1 MTRAGGRAA
10 RWGRAAALV
19 AGLLAWSVR
28 PALAHGITSGAP
40 QLLDQPVGQYFLSV
54 WTGSVPAAVGVLH
67 VTIALHGGP
76 AGGVVVGAG
85 IEVTVRNA
93 SGAVLATAVAREGDT
108 NKFLY
113 EADVELMAPGDMEV
127 EVAVKDPQ
135 AAGAARFAL
144 LVGAAGTAPGLAPG
158 AVRLAALAALVV
170 LLLGGGLAALRRKAV
185 PHAA

>member
-1 MTRAGGRAA
+1 MRTGNAAA
-10 RWGRAAALV
+10 RWWRAAAL
-19 AGLLAWSVR
+19 AAWLLACAVR

-40 QLLDQPVGQYFLSV
+40 QLLDQPVGRYFLSV
-54 WTGSVPAAVGVLH
+54 WTESVPAAIGVLH
-67 VTIALHGGP
+67 VTIALHGGA
-76 AGGVVVGAG
+76 AGGVVVGAV

-113 EADVELMAPGDMEV
+113 EADVQLTAPGDMEV

-135 AAGAARFAL
+135 AAGAARFSL
-144 LVGAAGTAPGLAPG
+144 MVGAGSAPGLAPG

>member
-1 MTRAGGRAA
+1 MAA

-40 QLLDQPVGQYFLSV
+40 QLLDQPVGRYFLSV
-54 WTGSVPAAVGVLH
+54 WTESVPAAIGVLH
-67 VTIALHGGP
+67 VTIALHGGA
-76 AGGVVVGAG
+76 AGGVVVGAV

-113 EADVELMAPGDMEV
+113 EADVQLMASGDMEV

-144 LVGAAGTAPGLAPG
+144 LVGTGPAPGLAPG
-158 AVRLAALAALVV
+158 AVWLAALAALVV
-170 LLLGGGLAALRRKAV
+170 LLLGGALAALRRKVV

>member
-1 MTRAGGRAA
+1 
-10 RWGRAAALV
+10 
-19 AGLLAWSVR
+19 
-28 PALAHGITSGAP
+28 
-40 QLLDQPVGQYFLSV
+40 
-54 WTGSVPAAVGVLH
+54 
-67 VTIALHGGP
+67 
-76 AGGVVVGAG
+76 VVGAV

-113 EADVELMAPGDMEV
+113 EADVQLTAPGDMEV

-144 LVGAAGTAPGLAPG
+144 LVGAGSAPVPAPG
-158 AVRLAALAALVV
+158 AGRLAALAALVV
-170 LLLGGGLAALRRKAV
+170 LLLGGALAALRRKAV

>member
-1 MTRAGGRAA
+1 MAA

-76 AGGVVVGAG
+76 AGGVVVGAV

-113 EADVELMAPGDMEV
+113 EADVQLIAPGDMEV

-144 LVGAAGTAPGLAPG
+144 LVGTGAASVPAPG

-170 LLLGGGLAALRRKAV
+170 LLLGGALAALRRKAV

>member
-54 WTGSVPAAVGVLH
+54 WTVPVPAAVGVLH
-67 VTIALHGGP
+67 VTIALHGGA
-76 AGGVVVGAG
+76 AGGVVVGAV

-113 EADVELMAPGDMEV
+113 EADVQLMAPGDMEV

-144 LVGAAGTAPGLAPG
+144 LVGAGTAPVPAPG
-158 AVRLAALAALVV
+158 AVRLAALAALIV

>member
-1 MTRAGGRAA
+1 MAA

-76 AGGVVVGAG
+76 AGGVVVGAV

-113 EADVELMAPGDMEV
+113 EADVQLIAPGDMEV

-135 AAGAARFAL
+135 AAGAFRFAL
-144 LVGAAGTAPGLAPG
+144 LVRAGTAPVPAPG
-158 AVRLAALAALVV
+158 AVWLAALAALVV
-170 LLLGGGLAALRRKAV
+170 LLLGGTLAALRRKAV

>member
-54 WTGSVPAAVGVLH
+54 WTVPVPAAVGVLH
-67 VTIALHGGP
+67 VTIALHGGA
-76 AGGVVVGAG
+76 AGGVVVGAV

-113 EADVELMAPGDMEV
+113 EADVQLMAPGDMEV

-144 LVGAAGTAPGLAPG
+144 LVGAGAAPGLAPG

-170 LLLGGGLAALRRKAV
+170 LLLGGALAALRRKAV

>member
-1 MTRAGGRAA
+1 MAA

-28 PALAHGITSGAP
+28 PALAHGITSGAM

-67 VTIALHGGP
+67 VTIALHGGA
-76 AGGVVVGAG
+76 AGGVVVGAV

-113 EADVELMAPGDMEV
+113 EADVQLMAPGDMEV

-144 LVGAAGTAPGLAPG
+144 LVRAGTAPVPAPG
-158 AVRLAALAALVV
+158 AVWLAALAALVV
-170 LLLGGGLAALRRKAV
+170 LMLGGALAALR
-185 PHAA
+185 